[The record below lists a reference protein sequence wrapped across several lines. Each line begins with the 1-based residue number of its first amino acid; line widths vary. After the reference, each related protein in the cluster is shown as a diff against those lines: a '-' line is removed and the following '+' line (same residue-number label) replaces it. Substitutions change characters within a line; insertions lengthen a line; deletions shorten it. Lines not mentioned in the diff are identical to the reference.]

1 LLCIYPINDD
11 LSNIIFH
18 WLEMNYAALP
28 ESLSDF
34 AEELTGFAGGGRFV
48 RKSVDSVPAEA

>member
-1 LLCIYPINDD
+1 M
-11 LSNIIFH
+11 SNIIFH